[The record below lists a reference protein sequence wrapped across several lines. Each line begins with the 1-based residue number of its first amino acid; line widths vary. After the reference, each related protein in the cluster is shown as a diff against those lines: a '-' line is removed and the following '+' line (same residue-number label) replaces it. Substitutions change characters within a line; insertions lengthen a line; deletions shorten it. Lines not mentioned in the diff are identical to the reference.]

1 MAFRVLV
8 ADDESNIR
16 TLLIRILEAS
26 GHQVTAAADGRAA
39 LERISAEEFDLLICD
54 QSMPHT
60 TGEQVAAVARATKP
74 NTKVILLSGN
84 PDRSGRLPAGVHLI
98 LSKPISITALQ
109 EAIEQVMA

>member
-1 MAFRVLV
+1 MAYSVLV

-54 QSMPHT
+54 QSMPHA

-74 NTKVILLSGN
+74 KTKVILLSGN

-98 LSKPISITALQ
+98 LSKPISITALR
-109 EAIEQVMA
+109 EAIEQVMN